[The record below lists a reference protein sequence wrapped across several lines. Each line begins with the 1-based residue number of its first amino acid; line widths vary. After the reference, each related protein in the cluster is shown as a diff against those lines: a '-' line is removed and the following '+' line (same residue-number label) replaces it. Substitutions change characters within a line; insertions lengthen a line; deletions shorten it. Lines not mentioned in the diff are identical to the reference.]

1 MDSTSKIR
9 ALNDALREIAAG
21 NGRVYVTAGISALP
35 MQDQVHIMWRVRDF
49 SAFTPENDPS
59 GHHDFGSFEYDSKKI
74 FWKID
79 YYDREL
85 QFGSP
90 DPADESVTTRVL
102 TVFLAE
108 EY

>member
-1 MDSTSKIR
+1 MDSTAKIR
-9 ALNDALREIAAG
+9 GLNDALRAIAAG

-49 SAFTPENDPS
+49 SAFTPENDPH
-59 GHHDFGSFEYDSKKI
+59 GQHDFGSFEYDGKKI

-79 YYDREL
+79 YYDRQL
-85 QFGSP
+85 KFGSP